1 MNAALQWL
9 QRPFPFT
16 DEKTI
21 LNRKTF
27 IGGGFV
33 AVFLYLF
40 RPFGLQ
46 SVELSEWQRLAVSLQ
61 YGLVTVAV
69 TILWSVL
76 IRLLPRF
83 YDERKWNV
91 GREIVSELGFITVLA
106 LGNML
111 YTAWRW
117 SVAPAAQNF
126 LPWVAVTLA
135 VGIFPITYGI
145 FIKQLRLARRY
156 SQEASQISTQ
166 IPAAPAETGV
176 EAITLHGDNQGEVL
190 TLPVQQLLFI
200 EAADNY
206 VRVVWTEAGTE
217 KQRLLRTTLK
227 KAEQDIA
234 HHPALFRCHR
244 AYIVNL
250 KRVQSLSGNAQGY
263 KLHLSDTAFIVPVSR
278 NANDSIR
285 QKLS

>member
-1 MNAALQWL
+1 MNAVLQWL
-9 QRPFPFT
+9 QRPYPFT
-16 DEKTI
+16 DDKTV
-21 LNRKTF
+21 LNRNTL

-33 AVFLYLF
+33 MVFLYLF

-46 SVELSEWQRLAVSLQ
+46 SMELSEVQHLIVCLQ

-69 TILWSVL
+69 TILWSGL
-76 IRLLPRF
+76 IRLLPRY
-83 YDERKWNV
+83 YDERKWTV
-91 GREIVSELGFITVLA
+91 GREIVSHFGFITVLA
-106 LGNML
+106 MGNML

-117 SVAPAAQNF
+117 SFNPSLNHF
-126 LPWVAVTLA
+126 LLWLVVTFA

-145 FIKQLRLARRY
+145 FIKQLRLARQY
-156 SQEASQISTQ
+156 SQEAGQINNHLSAH
-166 IPAAPAETGV
+166 PV
-176 EAITLHGDNQGEVL
+176 EAATGITLRGDNQGEVL
-190 TLPVQQLLFI
+190 TLQVHQLLFI

-206 VRVVWTEAGTE
+206 IRIVWTEAGSE

-227 KAEQDIA
+227 KAEQDA
-234 HHPALFRCHR
+234 APYPELFRCHR

-250 KRVQSLSGNAQGY
+250 RRVQSLSGNAQGY

-278 NANDSIR
+278 SINEAIR